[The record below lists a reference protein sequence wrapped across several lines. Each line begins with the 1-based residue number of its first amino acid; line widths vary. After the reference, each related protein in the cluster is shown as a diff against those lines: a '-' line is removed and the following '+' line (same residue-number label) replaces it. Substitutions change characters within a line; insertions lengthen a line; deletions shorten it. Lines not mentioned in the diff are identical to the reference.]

1 MNNMIDC
8 SLHTQIEFHPQI
20 TCLVKPWLG
29 MFEQEFGSQTMAQ
42 VVMQKSCFSGQRID
56 KPWFLNY
63 NKDKINV
70 LIKNDVDGE
79 DVTTYK

>member
-1 MNNMIDC
+1 
-8 SLHTQIEFHPQI
+8 
-20 TCLVKPWLG
+20 
-29 MFEQEFGSQTMAQ
+29 MFEQEFGTQTMAQ

-63 NKDKINV
+63 NKDKIKV

>member
-1 MNNMIDC
+1 
-8 SLHTQIEFHPQI
+8 
-20 TCLVKPWLG
+20 

-63 NKDKINV
+63 NKD

-79 DVTTYK
+79 DVKLSSITILKGEDRSIVSTII